1 MNNQIII
8 GISDLNVVAAPDVLI
23 SYALGSCVG
32 ICLFDRLVRVAGLA
46 HILLPS
52 RVAFKNQGN
61 IMKFADT
68 ATVELVNRME
78 AIGARRLRMVAKIA
92 GGAQMFANQGISDA
106 AQIGR
111 RNVVETK
118 QVLEFL
124 SIKIIAEDT
133 GSNYGRTIE
142 FFAETGILRVKSIS
156 QGIKE
161 I

>member
-8 GISDLNVVAAPDVLI
+8 GISDLNVVAAPGVLI

-106 AQIGR
+106 QIGR
-111 RNVVETK
+111 CNVVETK
-118 QVLEFL
+118 QVLESL
-124 SIKIIAEDT
+124 SIRIIAEDT
-133 GSNYGRTIE
+133 GLNYGRTIE